1 MSSATAIVAGAGGE
15 LGRAVALDLAD
26 RGLTVFA
33 VDRNPSKLE
42 GLPSGV
48 HPESADATDPS
59 VIGPLVDRIV
69 EGWGAPGVLVNTLG
83 TFLPSPAMD
92 TTPDQLRTMFDVNLA
107 AALWWSQAVSRH
119 MIEQGSGTIVH
130 VSARPGIDPTSG
142 MAVYGASKAALIQLT
157 RTLDLE
163 LRPLGIRVNCIAPQL
178 INTETNRKNLPKEML
193 ASAVAPEALAKIIGF
208 LTSDAAEPISGVVLP
223 AYG

>member
-107 AALWWSQAVSRH
+107 AALWWSQA
-119 MIEQGSGTIVH
+119 
-130 VSARPGIDPTSG
+130 
-142 MAVYGASKAALIQLT
+142 
-157 RTLDLE
+157 
-163 LRPLGIRVNCIAPQL
+163 
-178 INTETNRKNLPKEML
+178 
-193 ASAVAPEALAKIIGF
+193 
-208 LTSDAAEPISGVVLP
+208 
-223 AYG
+223 